1 MNRKKMTKEEL
12 EQYVYYKMKKIQNLL
27 EYGNV
32 LGPTDDDIRL
42 SLDLYFKK
50 QEIYGYNAKDGY

>member
-1 MNRKKMTKEEL
+1 MSKKKMTKEEL
-12 EQYVYYKMKKIQNLL
+12 EEYVTCRMENLRNLL